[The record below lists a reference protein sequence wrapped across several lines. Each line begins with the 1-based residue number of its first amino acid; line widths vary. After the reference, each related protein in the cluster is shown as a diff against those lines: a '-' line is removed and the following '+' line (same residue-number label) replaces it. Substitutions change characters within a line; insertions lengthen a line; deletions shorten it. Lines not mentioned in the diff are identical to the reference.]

1 MLFNSIDFLI
11 FFPTVLLVYFI
22 VPHGIRPTW
31 LLLSSYYFYM
41 SWNPVHGILLLA
53 VTAVTYLGARLLQR
67 MDCEQ
72 EKKKRNRK
80 IILVAEVI
88 AVIGLLGYFKYTGFF
103 LDSINVVL
111 AKFRIAPVEIEWN
124 IALPIG
130 ISFYTL
136 TALGYLIDVYRG
148 KAEAEHN
155 FLRYALFVSFFPQIL
170 SGPIE
175 RSTNLLRQL
184 RDSSIKRNWNTE
196 RIASG
201 FITMLWGFFLK
212 LVIAD
217 RIAVIADTTF
227 GRPECYGTFGLVLGA
242 VSYGIQ
248 IYCDFSSYSLIALG
262 AAKILG
268 FDLINNFETP
278 YFAQS
283 VTEFWRRWH
292 ISLST
297 WLRDYVYISMG
308 GNRCSKWR
316 QYWNILVTFM
326 VSGLWHGANWTF
338 LVWGALHGFYQI
350 LEKELRPVIRKINE
364 YCHTKTASFGYRFAK
379 AAATFA
385 LVDFAWIFFR
395 ADSVRQ
401 ALYYI
406 KRMFGYVDG
415 WSLFDGSLYTL
426 GLDVQEIH
434 ILLIGLAGLLIVDLV
449 QYFKRKKIAEAL
461 QEQWIVF
468 RWCVLICLVI
478 GCIVFGY
485 YGQGFESAQFI
496 YLQF

>member
-1 MLFNSIDFLI
+1 MGSEMC
-11 FFPTVLLVYFI
+11 
-22 VPHGIRPTW
+22 IRD
-31 LLLSSYYFYM
+31 S
-41 SWNPVHGILLLA
+41 LA

>member
-1 MLFNSIDFLI
+1 M
-11 FFPTVLLVYFI
+11 
-22 VPHGIRPTW
+22 
-31 LLLSSYYFYM
+31 
-41 SWNPVHGILLLA
+41 
-53 VTAVTYLGARLLQR
+53 
-67 MDCEQ
+67 
-72 EKKKRNRK
+72 
-80 IILVAEVI
+80 
-88 AVIGLLGYFKYTGFF
+88 
-103 LDSINVVL
+103 DSINVVL

-148 KAEAEHN
+148 KSEAEHN

-196 RIASG
+196 RIVSG

-227 GRPECYGTFGLVLGA
+227 GSPECYGTFGLVFGA

-262 AAKILG
+262 AAKTLG

-338 LVWGALHGFYQI
+338 LVWGALHGIYQI
-350 LEKELRPVIRKINE
+350 LEKELRPIIRKING

-379 AAATFA
+379 AIATFA

-406 KRMFGYVDG
+406 KRMFRYVDG
-415 WSLFDGSLYTL
+415 WSLFDGSLYTF

-434 ILLIGLAGLLIVDLV
+434 ILLIGLACLFIVDLV
-449 QYFKRKKIAEAL
+449 QYLKRKKIAEAL
-461 QEQWIVF
+461 QEQWIIF

>member
-1 MLFNSIDFLI
+1 MLFNSIDFLF
-11 FFPTVLLVYFI
+11 FFPAVLLVYFI
-22 VPHGIRPTW
+22 IPQKLRAYW
-31 LLLSSYYFYM
+31 LLIVSYYFYM
-41 SWNPVHGILLLA
+41 CWNPVHGILLLT
-53 VTAVTYLGARLLQR
+53 VTAVTYFGARLLEKIGCDQT
-67 MDCEQ
+67 
-72 EKKKRNRK
+72 EKK
-80 IILVAEVI
+80 LVLAVEVVV
-88 AVIGLLGYFKYTGFF
+88 VIGMLGYFKYTGFL

-111 AKFRIAPVEIEWN
+111 AKFQIAPVAIQWN

-148 KAEAEHN
+148 KVEAEHN
-155 FLRYALFVSFFPQIL
+155 VFRYALFVSFFPQIL

-175 RSTNLLRQL
+175 RSTNLLKQL
-184 RDSSIKRNWNTE
+184 QDRERKCRWNTE
-196 RIASG
+196 RVTAG

-217 RIAVIADTTF
+217 RIAVLADHAF
-227 GRPECYGTFGLVLGA
+227 GSPEYYGTVGLVVGA

-262 AAKILG
+262 AAKILSY
-268 FDLINNFETP
+268 DLINNFETP

-297 WLRDYVYISMG
+297 WLRDYVYISLG

-316 QYWNILVTFM
+316 QYWNILVTFI

-338 LVWGALHGFYQI
+338 LIWGALHGFYQI
-350 LEKELRPVIRKINE
+350 LEKELRPVVRKINGF
-364 YCHTKTASFGYRFAK
+364 CHTKTASFGYRFTK
-379 AAATFA
+379 AAATFL

-395 ADSVRQ
+395 AESVRQ

-415 WSLFDGSLYTL
+415 WALFDGSLYTL
-426 GLDVQEIH
+426 GLDAQEIH

-449 QYFKRKKIAEAL
+449 QYFKRKKLAEAL

-468 RWCVLICLVI
+468 RWCVLICLI
-478 GCIVFGY
+478 AGCIVFGY